1 MPLGAASLTLHPPAC
16 GAPSDEQAFLQ
27 AYDAS
32 PFDRVSVTVDIVV
45 LAAAAEGLQAL
56 LIRRREH
63 PFKGRWALPG
73 GFVRVQETLEEASA
87 RVLAAKAGLRDL
99 TFRQF
104 QTFGEP
110 DRDPRMRIV
119 SVGHLALV
127 EAARLQ
133 EAALRDGACA
143 VARLEAGPG
152 LVARDDRQRPL
163 DLAFDHARIL
173 QAALAHLQGGLDRGA
188 GAFGLLPP
196 AFTMSELQ
204 RVHEAILGR
213 PLNKDSFRRRMLAA
227 GALEATGELQ
237 DGVEHRP
244 AALFRARPG
253 RRRP

>member
-1 MPLGAASLTLHPPAC
+1 MTLLHAPEAAA
-16 GAPSDEQAFLQ
+16 EERAFLQ

-32 PFDRVSVTVDIVV
+32 PFDRLAVTVDVVV
-45 LAAAAEGLQAL
+45 LAAAGAGLQAL
-56 LIRRREH
+56 LVRRDEH
-63 PFKGRWALPG
+63 PCRGRWALPG
-73 GFVRVQETLEEASA
+73 GFVRVQETLEEAAA
-87 RVLAAKAGLRDL
+87 RILAAKAGLRDL
-99 TFRQF
+99 AFRQF
-104 QTFGEP
+104 QAFGEP

-119 SVGHLALV
+119 SIGHLALV

-133 EAALRDGACA
+133 EAALLGGACT
-143 VARLEAGPG
+143 VARLDPGPG
-152 LVARDDRQRPL
+152 PVARDDRQRPL

-173 QAALAHLQGGLDRGA
+173 QAALVHLKGGLDRGT

-204 RVHEAILGR
+204 QVHEAILGR

-227 GALEATGELQ
+227 GSLEPTGDLQ
-237 DGVEHRP
+237 EGVEHRP